1 MRQIGPLKIFSV
13 FIRVH
18 LRFLCL
24 LFLCTPALATPPAA
38 TVKVVPQKVGKHS
51 WYVRG
56 LAGMPSGANQGYT
69 ANAGFVV
76 TPKGV
81 VVFDALGTPPLGDAL
96 IRAIRSVTRQPIRR
110 VIVSH
115 YHSDH
120 FYGLQRFKALGA
132 EIWAHR
138 LVRDYLAGDAPATRL
153 EERRQSLWPWVD
165 ETARVVAPDRYLD
178 DETEFELGGLHFRI
192 SHVGPAHTPED
203 LVMDVKEDG
212 VSFVGDIIFAG
223 RVPFVGDADSRAW
236 IAAIDK
242 ILANRPR
249 ILVTGHGAVSTKA
262 ADDLALTRDYLRH
275 LRKLMGDA
283 VRDFVPFEEAYRAAD
298 WGRFSSLPAFEAANR
313 INAYGTYILME
324 REALG
329 AAR

>member
-1 MRQIGPLKIFSV
+1 MNFICFLSA

-18 LRFLCL
+18 LRVLSLLLLCA
-24 LFLCTPALATPPAA
+24 PALAAPPPA
-38 TVKVVPQKVGKHS
+38 TVKVTAQKVGKHS

-56 LAGMPSGANQGYT
+56 LAGVPSSANQGYT

-76 TPKGV
+76 TAAGV
-81 VVFDALGTPPLGDAL
+81 VVFDALGTPPLGDSL
-96 IRAIRSVTRQPIRR
+96 IRAIRSVTKQPIKR
-110 VIVSH
+110 VVISH

-132 EIWAHR
+132 EVWAHR
-138 LVRDYLAGDAPATRL
+138 LVRDYLASDAPAARL

-165 ETARVVAPDRYLD
+165 DSARVISPDRYLE
-178 DETEFELGGLHFRI
+178 DETEFEFGGLHFRI
-192 SHVGPAHTPED
+192 AHVGPAHTPED
-203 LVMDVKEDG
+203 LVMEVKEDG

-242 ILANRPR
+242 ILAGRPR
-249 ILVTGHGAVSTKA
+249 VLVSGHGAVSTRA
-262 ADDLALTRDYLRH
+262 GDDLAMTRDYLLL
-275 LRKLMGDA
+275 LRRLMGAA
-283 VRDFVPFEEAYRAAD
+283 VRDFVPFEEAYKAAD
-298 WGRFSSLPAFEAANR
+298 WGRFAQLPAFEAANR

-324 REALG
+324 RESLG
-329 AAR
+329 AK